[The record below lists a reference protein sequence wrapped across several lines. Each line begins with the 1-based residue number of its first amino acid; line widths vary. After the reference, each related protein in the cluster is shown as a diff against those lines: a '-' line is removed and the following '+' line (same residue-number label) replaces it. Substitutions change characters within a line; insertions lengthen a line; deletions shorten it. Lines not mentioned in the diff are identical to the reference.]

1 MRCGRPRRSWA
12 GQRLIVAASLL
23 LLGGIGLA
31 GCSLSAN
38 EVSGPQFGPFAG
50 YLWHGDVR
58 QVSAVVVVPK
68 LDGASGGG
76 VAGSW
81 IGAEGPVAGRSQ
93 AGPFFQVG
101 VNEDWNGI
109 QATTSNY
116 YVFWSSAAMKFHPQW
131 LFDVEPGDS
140 VQVSMRVVGER
151 LQIYARDSN
160 GGRHRTLYVKLAGD
174 DELNE
179 AAWHQEDVT
188 DARTGAPFAYPQL
201 SPVHFSAL
209 RVDGQR
215 PPPTELAAVWMTA
228 QHAFYGPT
236 LRDDAFTIGP
246 IHPSAAALEYERIAV
261 PDDMEAYLFS
271 AQLASWSTATPPRT
285 ITSACLRYLR
295 VVRTN
300 ISRLRAYQWSP
311 TVERAIN
318 RLIGQLR
325 QLDAH
330 LRTLA
335 RRTIAYLPGFERLQ
349 GTNFGPAVRATLHM
363 PIFDPNT
370 LSIATYINA
379 NWG

>member
-1 MRCGRPRRSWA
+1 MRCGRPRHSCA

-23 LLGGIGLA
+23 ALGAIGLA
-31 GCSLSAN
+31 GCSLSAKN
-38 EVSGPQFGPFAG
+38 ILGPQFGPFAG
-50 YLWHGDVR
+50 YLWRGDVR

-81 IGAEGPVAGRSQ
+81 VGAQGPIAGRSQ
-93 AGPFFQVG
+93 TGPFFQVG

-109 QATTSNY
+109 GATTSNY

-131 LFDVEPGDS
+131 LFDVAPGDS

-151 LQIYARDSN
+151 LQIHARDSN
-160 GGRHRTLYVKLAGD
+160 DGRQRTLYVKLAGD
-174 DELNE
+174 ELDE

-201 SPVHFSAL
+201 SPVHFSGL

-215 PPPTELAAVWMTA
+215 PPASELTAVWMST
-228 QHAFYGPT
+228 QDAFYGPK
-236 LRDDAFTIGP
+236 LRDDAFTVGP

-261 PDDMEAYLFS
+261 PEDLEAYLFS
-271 AQLASWSTATPPRT
+271 AQLASWSAATPRPT
-285 ITSACLRYLR
+285 ITAACLRYLR
-295 VVRTN
+295 VMRSN
-300 ISRLRAYQWSP
+300 ISRLRAYHWSP
-311 TVERAIN
+311 TVQRAIN
-318 RLIGQLR
+318 RLVGQFR

-335 RRTIAYLPGFERLQ
+335 RRTTAYLLRFELLS
-349 GTNFGPAVRATLHM
+349 GTNIGPVVRAALQM
-363 PIFDPNT
+363 PTFDPNS